1 LNNTKLYPLKF
12 KPILKPTIWGGRKLA
27 SKLGKQLGD
36 IETCGESWE
45 ISTVA
50 DNISEVESGPLSGE
64 SLTDLIEE
72 FKDDLVGGH
81 VYVRFKNQFPLL
93 IKFIDAKE
101 DLSIQVH
108 PNDKLAKER
117 HNSFGKTE
125 MWYIVDAEDGSSL
138 ISGFNKSTSKTAYL
152 EKFNSGHLT
161 ELLNTELAEKDEVYF
176 LPAGR
181 VHTIGGG
188 LLIAEIQQTSD
199 ITYRIYDFDR
209 VDKDGNRRELHV
221 EEALEAIDFKYYDD
235 YKTIYNHDE
244 NEVNLVSCDYF
255 ICNRL
260 SIEEPLNKDYLS
272 VDSCIILMVLEG
284 GGEIKTSQ
292 GIYSYSTGDT
302 YLIPASI
309 NEISITPQ
317 ESSKILEIYMPV
329 LS

>member
-1 LNNTKLYPLKF
+1 MNSKELYPLQF

-45 ISTVA
+45 ISTVTN
-50 DNISEVESGPLSGE
+50 NISEVDKGPLSGE
-64 SLTDLIEE
+64 SLKDLIEE
-72 FKDDLVGGH
+72 FKDDLVGAH
-81 VYVRFKNQFPLL
+81 VYAKFKNQFPLL

-125 MWYIVDAEDGSSL
+125 MWYVVDAEDGASL

-161 ELLNTELAEKDEVYF
+161 DLLNTELAEKEDVFF

-209 VDKDGNRRELHV
+209 VDKEGNKRELHV
-221 EEALEAIDFKYYDD
+221 EEALEAIDFNHYDD

-244 NEVNLVSCDYF
+244 VEANLVSCDYF
-255 ICNRL
+255 ICNKL
-260 SIEEPLNKDYLS
+260 SVEKPLNKNYS
-272 VDSCIILMVLEG
+272 NIDSCTILMILEG
-284 GGEIKTSQ
+284 RGEIKTSQ
-292 GIYSYSTGDT
+292 GVYSYSTGDT
-302 YLIPASI
+302 YLIPAAI
-309 NEISITPQ
+309 NEISIHPQ
-317 ESSKILEIYMPV
+317 ESSKILEVYMPV